1 MEHANL
7 NGLQCFNK
15 SNKDSLTKPF
25 GGYMTLRWNIT
36 KETIKQNCSIFF
48 ILKPLLHQSN
58 SIIQLEI
65 CIAFH

>member
-1 MEHANL
+1 M
-7 NGLQCFNK
+7 
-15 SNKDSLTKPF
+15 PF

-36 KETIKQNCSIFF
+36 KETIKQNCSRFFF

-65 CIAFH
+65 LLFTKVLKPPLPLRERDNDIMKIA